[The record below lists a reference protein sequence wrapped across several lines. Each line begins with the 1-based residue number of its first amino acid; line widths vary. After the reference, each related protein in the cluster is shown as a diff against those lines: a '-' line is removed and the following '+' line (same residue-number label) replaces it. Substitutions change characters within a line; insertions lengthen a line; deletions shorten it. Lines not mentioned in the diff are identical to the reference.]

1 MNDEKRESALFDEL
15 FDIQYDI
22 VEVLEHLVNA
32 EWDSFT
38 LMKKIEEL
46 LKQKS
51 LIDQELYELDGNETQ
66 RGTK

>member
-1 MNDEKRESALFDEL
+1 MNDEKRESALYDEL

-38 LMKKIEEL
+38 LMNKITEL
-46 LKQKS
+46 LKQKNM
-51 LIDQELYELDGNETQ
+51 IEQELYELDGA
-66 RGTK
+66 KS